1 MTSMLKVLFLF
12 LLLIPGVFFGQ
23 KGMHGNYTVTASN
36 VQLNAYEV
44 VTANLSATV
53 SATLSVTATAL
64 TNAFFTQPLGP
75 GDLLLI
81 YQAQGATMDVDVTP
95 TASWGSIYT
104 VPTGHISDWPSY
116 PDLWG
121 NITAYNN
128 AGNYEL
134 VEVASITNA
143 TTIQLMCPVQKNY
156 TAAGH
161 VQIVRVPRLNDLSL
175 ASNATIV
182 PMQWNGA
189 TGGIVALEIN
199 GNLSL
204 ASNSKISAS
213 CFGFRGSL
221 TENQTAGPASTAADV
236 GFCASSQANQGA
248 EKGESIV
255 GFYAEYDALFSRY
268 GKSAPA
274 NGGGGGNYKN
284 AGGGGGSNV
293 GTGTYTGKGIPSSMY
308 AAFWNLEQTGF
319 SSALSAGGG
328 RGGYSGAQSNQDE
341 ALLGPN
347 NTAWSGDFR
356 RKEGGLGGHPLTY
369 NASKVF
375 FGGGG
380 GAGEMDNSQGGNGG
394 NGGGLVFIVS
404 YGAVSGTG
412 TIEATG
418 SSGKNSNPLNE
429 TPSIFATKKGHDGA
443 GGGGAGGSII
453 IQNAQLLP
461 TSLTLA
467 ASGGNGGNNALNY
480 YSAGVTPVEA
490 DGPGGGGT
498 GGSISFSSGTPTV
511 LLTGGSNGIVTTAS
525 YPTNIVAN
533 FPPNGATNG
542 ASGFQFSSIAP
553 IAIAASNQ
561 GICSGNSVVLTAT
574 VSGTLPTGTQLTWY
588 TSQYGTTS
596 VGTGTT
602 YTTPVLT
609 ATTTYYVGFC
619 PSNYRIPVTVFVGN
633 LSLSGTAVVTNAG
646 CSGAGSITGLIASG
660 GVGPLVYHW
669 NNQVVNSI
677 NLTQAT
683 AGNYQLTVT
692 DSLGCTVQSINY
704 TISGSSPLTI
714 DTSGLVISPS
724 ACIQN
729 TGAVSGIQVSGVNPI
744 NYLWSNNATT
754 ANLTNVGAGNYSLI
768 VTDGQACHDTI
779 VVVVPKANAPIIQ
792 AGALQVTAEHCGLSD
807 GIISGVSVSN
817 GTPNYTYFWDN
828 NVQSN
833 ASLTQA
839 TAGNHQLIVEDALGC
854 SDTLHVLIPSAS
866 GPIIDTSNMIVVSA
880 ACENATG
887 TISGITISGNS
898 PYSVQ
903 WIGSTDTTLSI
914 NSLSAGQY
922 NLIVTN
928 QFGCADTVNAIT
940 VGNSPSPVAA
950 FTYTTGDLF
959 PNSPITFTDN
969 SVGAT
974 QFSWSISALGLINNQ
989 PIFTTAFPI
998 AGIYPVLL
1006 TVTAANGCID
1016 STEQFITIL
1025 GDMKVPNVMT
1035 VNADGT
1041 NDFFVITNL
1050 NANTELIIQNR
1061 WGEVVFH
1068 APAYQNDWDGSDTN
1082 GYELS
1087 DGVYFVQLIQNG
1099 AINYK
1104 GFVQIIHN

>member
-1 MTSMLKVLFLF
+1 
-12 LLLIPGVFFGQ
+12 
-23 KGMHGNYTVTASN
+23 MHGNYTVTTSN
-36 VQLNAYEV
+36 VQLNTYEV
-44 VTANLSATV
+44 VTANLTATI
-53 SATLSVTATAL
+53 STTLSVTSSSLMNT
-64 TNAFFTQPLGP
+64 FFTQPLGP

-81 YQAQGATMDVDVTP
+81 YQAQGASMDVDVTP

-134 VEVASITNA
+134 VEVASVTNA

-156 TAAGH
+156 TASGH

-175 ASNATIV
+175 ATNATIV

-189 TGGIVALEIN
+189 IGGIVALEIN

-213 CFGFRGSL
+213 GFGFRGGV
-221 TENQTAGPASTAADV
+221 TENQTAGPASNPADV

-248 EKGESIV
+248 EKGESII
-255 GFYAEYDALFSRY
+255 GFYTEYDALFSRY

-293 GTGTYTGKGIPSSMY
+293 GTGNYSGKGIPSSMY
-308 AAFWNLEQTGF
+308 AAYWNLEQSGF
-319 SSALSAGGG
+319 ASALSAGGG

-341 ALLGPN
+341 SLLGPN
-347 NTAWSGDFR
+347 NAAWSGDFR

-369 NASKVF
+369 NTSKVF

-404 YGAVSGTG
+404 YGLVTGTG

-453 IQNAQLLP
+453 IQNAQTLP
-461 TSLTLA
+461 TSLTLSA
-467 ASGGNGGNNALNY
+467 IGGNGGNNALNY
-480 YSAGVTPVEA
+480 YSSSVTPVEA

-511 LLTGGSNGIVTTAS
+511 LLTGGSNGIVTTAN

-533 FPPNGATNG
+533 FPPNGATSG
-542 ASGFQFSSIAP
+542 ASGLQFSSNAP
-553 IAIAASNQ
+553 IIISALNQ
-561 GICSGNSVVLTAT
+561 GVCSGNSVVLTAT
-574 VSGTLPTGTQLTWY
+574 VSGTLPTGTQLIWY
-588 TSQYGTTS
+588 SSQYGTTT

-602 YTTPVLT
+602 FTTPVLT

-633 LSLSGTAVVTNAG
+633 LSLGGTAVITNAG
-646 CSGAGSITGLIASG
+646 CSGAGSISGLVANG

-677 NLTQAT
+677 NLTQASI
-683 AGNYQLTVT
+683 GNYQLTVT

-704 TISGSSPLTI
+704 TISGSSPLNI

-724 ACIQN
+724 ACNQN
-729 TGAVSGIQVSGVNPI
+729 TGAVTGIQVSGVNPI
-744 NYLWSNNATT
+744 SCIWSNNATT
-754 ANLTNVGAGNYSLI
+754 MNLTNVGAGNYSLI

-779 VVVVPKANAPIIQ
+779 LIVVPKANAPVIQ
-792 AGALQVTAEHCGLSD
+792 AGAVQVTAEHCDLDD
-807 GIISGVSVSN
+807 GTISGLTVSN
-817 GTPNYTYFWDN
+817 GSPTYTYFWDN
-828 NVQSN
+828 ISQSN
-833 ASLTQA
+833 SSLIHA
-839 TAGNHQLIVEDALGC
+839 TAGNHQLIVVDAQGC
-854 SDTLHVLIPSAS
+854 SDTITILIPSAS
-866 GPIIDTSNMIVVSA
+866 GPIIDTTNLTVVSA

-887 TISGITISGNS
+887 SISGIIITGNT

-903 WIGSTDTTLSI
+903 WIGSADTTLAI
-914 NSLSAGQY
+914 DSLPAGQY
-922 NLIVTN
+922 SLIVTN
-928 QFGCADTVNAIT
+928 QFGCVDTINNIQ

-950 FTYTTGDLF
+950 FTYSSGDLF
-959 PNSPITFTDN
+959 PNSPVTFTDN
-969 SVGAT
+969 SIGAN
-974 QFSWSISALGLINNQ
+974 QYDWSISALGLVNNQ
-989 PIFTTAFPI
+989 SSFTTTFPI

-1006 TVTAANGCID
+1006 IVTAANGCSD
-1016 STEQFITIL
+1016 STEQYLTIL
-1025 GDMKVPNVMT
+1025 GDVKVPNVLT

-1041 NDFFVITNL
+1041 NDFFVISNL
-1050 NANTELIIQNR
+1050 NANTDLIIQNR
-1061 WGEVVFH
+1061 WGEVVYH
-1068 APAYQNDWDGSDTN
+1068 SSAYQNNWDGSDDS
-1082 GYELS
+1082 GKQLS
-1087 DGVYFVQLIQNG
+1087 DGIYFVQLIQNG